1 MKKSPHF
8 NSVGMI
14 FVDIAT
20 INGVQF
26 AKKGWLHFMNMF
38 SVRLKALRK
47 DRKETQDDI
56 ARLLHVGRTTVGEY
70 ERGNIR
76 PPMDKMKVLADHF
89 EVSVDYLMGNTN
101 FQTPEERHEEAPHDI
116 SKAMKKILEELQKN
130 QQALT
135 FDGEV
140 LDDESRELL
149 ISSLE
154 QSLRMG
160 KIMQKRKDGK

>member
-1 MKKSPHF
+1 
-8 NSVGMI
+8 
-14 FVDIAT
+14 
-20 INGVQF
+20 
-26 AKKGWLHFMNMF
+26 MF
-38 SVRLKALRK
+38 SVRLKAMRK
-47 DRKETQDDI
+47 ERKETQEDI
-56 ARLLHVGRTTVGEY
+56 ARLLKVQRTTVGEY

-101 FQTPEERHEEAPHDI
+101 FQTAEERNEESPNDV
-116 SKAMKKILEELQKN
+116 SKAMKKILEDLQKN
-130 QQALT
+130 QHAIM

-160 KIMQKRKDGK
+160 KIMQKRNDAK

>member
-1 MKKSPHF
+1 M
-8 NSVGMI
+8 
-14 FVDIAT
+14 
-20 INGVQF
+20 
-26 AKKGWLHFMNMF
+26 
-38 SVRLKALRK
+38 RK
-47 DRKETQDDI
+47 ERKETQEDI
-56 ARLLHVGRTTVGEY
+56 AKLLKVQRTTVGEY

-76 PPMDKMKVLADHF
+76 PPMDKMKLLADHF

-101 FQTPEERHEEAPHDI
+101 FQTAEERNEESPNDV
-116 SKAMKKILEELQKN
+116 SKAMKKILEDLQKN
-130 QQALT
+130 QRAMM

-160 KIMQKRKDGK
+160 KIMQKRNDAK

>member
-1 MKKSPHF
+1 
-8 NSVGMI
+8 
-14 FVDIAT
+14 
-20 INGVQF
+20 
-26 AKKGWLHFMNMF
+26 MF
-38 SVRLKALRK
+38 SVRLKAMRK
-47 DRKETQDDI
+47 ERKETQEDI
-56 ARLLHVGRTTVGEY
+56 AKLLKVQRTTVGEY

-101 FQTPEERHEEAPHDI
+101 FQTAEERNEESPNDV
-116 SKAMKKILEELQKN
+116 SKAMKKILEDLQKN
-130 QQALT
+130 QHAMM

-160 KIMQKRKDGK
+160 KIMQKRNDVK

>member
-1 MKKSPHF
+1 
-8 NSVGMI
+8 
-14 FVDIAT
+14 
-20 INGVQF
+20 
-26 AKKGWLHFMNMF
+26 MF
-38 SVRLKALRK
+38 SVRLKAMRK
-47 DRKETQDDI
+47 ERKETQEDI
-56 ARLLHVGRTTVGEY
+56 ARLLKVQRTTVGEY

-101 FQTPEERHEEAPHDI
+101 FQTAEERNEESPNDV
-116 SKAMKKILEELQKN
+116 SKAMKKILEDLQKN
-130 QQALT
+130 QRAMM
-135 FDGEV
+135 FDGEI

-160 KIMQKRKDGK
+160 KIMQKRNDAK

>member
-1 MKKSPHF
+1 
-8 NSVGMI
+8 
-14 FVDIAT
+14 
-20 INGVQF
+20 
-26 AKKGWLHFMNMF
+26 LNMF
-38 SVRLKALRK
+38 SVRLKAMRK
-47 DRKETQDDI
+47 ERKETQEDI
-56 ARLLHVGRTTVGEY
+56 ARLLKVQRTTVGEY

-101 FQTPEERHEEAPHDI
+101 FQTAEERNEESPNDV
-116 SKAMKKILEELQKN
+116 SKAMKKILEDLQKN
-130 QQALT
+130 QRAMM

-160 KIMQKRKDGK
+160 KIMQKRNDAK

>member
-1 MKKSPHF
+1 
-8 NSVGMI
+8 
-14 FVDIAT
+14 
-20 INGVQF
+20 
-26 AKKGWLHFMNMF
+26 MNMF
-38 SVRLKALRK
+38 SVRLKAMRK
-47 DRKETQDDI
+47 ERKETQEDI
-56 ARLLHVGRTTVGEY
+56 ARLLKVQRTTVGEY

-101 FQTPEERHEEAPHDI
+101 FQTAEERNEESPNDV
-116 SKAMKKILEELQKN
+116 SKAMKKILEDLQKN
-130 QQALT
+130 QHAIM

-160 KIMQKRKDGK
+160 KIMQKRNDAK

>member
-1 MKKSPHF
+1 
-8 NSVGMI
+8 
-14 FVDIAT
+14 
-20 INGVQF
+20 
-26 AKKGWLHFMNMF
+26 MNMF
-38 SVRLKALRK
+38 SVRLKAMRK

-56 ARLLHVGRTTVGEY
+56 AKLLGVRRTTVGEY

-76 PPMDKMKVLADHF
+76 PPMDKMKILADHF

-101 FQTPEERHEEAPHDI
+101 FQTAEERNEESPNDV
-116 SKAMKKILEELQKN
+116 SKAMKKILEDLQKN
-130 QQALT
+130 QHAMM

-160 KIMQKRKDGK
+160 KIMQKRNDAK

>member
-1 MKKSPHF
+1 
-8 NSVGMI
+8 
-14 FVDIAT
+14 
-20 INGVQF
+20 
-26 AKKGWLHFMNMF
+26 MNMF
-38 SVRLKALRK
+38 SVRLKAMRK
-47 DRKETQDDI
+47 ERKETQEDI
-56 ARLLHVGRTTVGEY
+56 ARLLKVQRTTVGEY

-76 PPMDKMKVLADHF
+76 PPMDKMKLLADHF

-101 FQTPEERHEEAPHDI
+101 FQTAEERNEESPNDV
-116 SKAMKKILEELQKN
+116 SKAMKKILEDLQKN
-130 QQALT
+130 QRAMM

-160 KIMQKRKDGK
+160 KIMQKRNDAK

>member
-1 MKKSPHF
+1 
-8 NSVGMI
+8 
-14 FVDIAT
+14 
-20 INGVQF
+20 
-26 AKKGWLHFMNMF
+26 MF
-38 SVRLKALRK
+38 SVRLKAMRK
-47 DRKETQDDI
+47 ERKETQEDI
-56 ARLLHVGRTTVGEY
+56 ARLLKVQRTTVGEY

-101 FQTPEERHEEAPHDI
+101 FQTAEERNEESPNDV
-116 SKAMKKILEELQKN
+116 SKAMKKILEDLQKN
-130 QQALT
+130 QRAMM

-160 KIMQKRKDGK
+160 KIMQKRNDAK